1 MVKRIAIAEINRIQ
15 VLRSKGYSLPEIKKV
30 TSISYGSI
38 FRYIRGIK
46 INPEFDTLWRGKRGG
61 STKRKLIAEK
71 KALEK
76 ANQIGLSLTEKEKIL
91 ILAALYWGEG
101 SKKDFGLSNSDP
113 ELIRVFVDGLVNAL
127 HISLDRIRVSV
138 RIYEDLDRD
147 ACLAF
152 WSSITNK
159 SAKEMHID
167 ILHGRKTGKLPY
179 GMCRVRLL
187 KGGNELKYLKAVYK
201 IISNQMSL

>member
-76 ANQIGLSLTEKEKIL
+76 ANQIGLSLTEKEKIR
-91 ILAALYWGEG
+91 IL
-101 SKKDFGLSNSDP
+101 
-113 ELIRVFVDGLVNAL
+113 
-127 HISLDRIRVSV
+127 
-138 RIYEDLDRD
+138 
-147 ACLAF
+147 
-152 WSSITNK
+152 
-159 SAKEMHID
+159 
-167 ILHGRKTGKLPY
+167 
-179 GMCRVRLL
+179 
-187 KGGNELKYLKAVYK
+187 
-201 IISNQMSL
+201 

>member
-1 MVKRIAIAEINRIQ
+1 MAKRIGIAEINKIQ
-15 VLRSKGYSLPEIKKV
+15 VLRSKGYSLPEIKKI

-38 FRYIRGIK
+38 FRYIRGIA
-46 INPEFDTLWRGKRGG
+46 INPEFKTLWQGKRGG
-61 STKRKLIAEK
+61 SIKRKLIAEK

-76 ANQIGLSLTEKEKIL
+76 ANQIGLSLSEKEKIL

-101 SKKDFGLSNSDP
+101 SKQDFGLSNSDP
-113 ELIRVFVDGLVNAL
+113 ELIRVFIDGLINVF
-127 HISLDRIRVSV
+127 HIPLERIRVSV

-147 ACLAF
+147 TCLAF
-152 WSSITNK
+152 WSSITHK
-159 SAKEMHID
+159 SSKEMQTD

-201 IISNQMSL
+201 IIGNQMSL